1 MFTKQ
6 TSPEN
11 IPTKDVSKSLT
22 KHQKRVATLETIES
36 KMFEV
41 IFGFMFTSILLL
53 ASCIIIG
60 YAVLVGDLS
69 EEGGVFLTKTAIIG
83 AACSIIAGNVLIF
96 FRKQIL
102 KMKYYSSWVIY
113 SLANRNNN
121 QTDIPQ

>member
-36 KMFEV
+36 KMCEV
-41 IFGFMFTSILLL
+41 IFGFIFSAILLIS
-53 ASCIIIG
+53 SCIIIG

-69 EEGGVFLTKTAIIG
+69 EDNGAFLAKTAAIG
-83 AACSIIAGNVLIF
+83 AASSFFIGQALIF
-96 FRKQIL
+96 IRKQIL
-102 KMKYYSSWVIY
+102 KAQYHSSWMAY
-113 SLANRNNN
+113 SLSNIKNN